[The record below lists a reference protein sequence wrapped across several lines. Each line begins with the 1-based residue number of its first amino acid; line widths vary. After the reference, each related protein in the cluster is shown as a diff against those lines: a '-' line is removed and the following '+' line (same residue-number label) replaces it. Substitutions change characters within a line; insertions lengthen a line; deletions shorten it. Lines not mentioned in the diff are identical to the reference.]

1 MTGTARGLLKTLK
14 RDFKKIGNSSPRLQ
28 KGERF
33 VTRTT
38 RILAAL
44 ALLLSGVGQATA
56 GPVSSSL
63 SLQADSN
70 AGAGTVTD
78 TDSQSQ
84 GATINTLSA
93 SVLALAV
100 NGNASVQTSGTGLA
114 TWTNPNVG
122 QVVLSDVGWTA
133 VNVGVGSA
141 FLTSGLD
148 YSYTFTAD
156 ATGTFLLN
164 YDITATGSD
173 TFGLNGFNYDFS
185 GNGAF
190 FVVGTSGTITESV
203 IAGILHADHEE
214 SGQHLGGWEHVTPSR
229 RVFLTSPPLPASPSP
244 PALPCSARALWAWPA
259 TAGESGGAPPER
271 GTLSPPPAVGS
282 PENAAEPVRGPNGP
296 LTGSAIL

>member
-1 MTGTARGLLKTLK
+1 M
-14 RDFKKIGNSSPRLQ
+14 
-28 KGERF
+28 
-33 VTRTT
+33 TRTT

-100 NGNASVQTSGTGLA
+100 NGNASVQTSATGLA

-203 IAGILHADHEE
+203 IAGNTYTLTLRNQANI
-214 SGQHLGGWEHVTPSR
+214 SGGLGTRDALMTG
-229 RVFLTSPPLPASPSP
+229 VFDFAAPAGVPEPASI
-244 PALPCSARALWAWPA
+244 ALLGAGALGLAGYSWRKRRSAA
-259 TAGESGGAPPER
+259 
-271 GTLSPPPAVGS
+271 
-282 PENAAEPVRGPNGP
+282 
-296 LTGSAIL
+296 